1 MIGQLELSRNIRL
14 SFFVAAAMFVL
25 VALINIW
32 VVERKVQN
40 RICDLNRVSL
50 VAGQKLYVQTIAKD
64 ALLIQAATDPVM
76 LERHVLQIQED
87 VGEWQSVNKK
97 LQNQDVH
104 SKRLG
109 LLLSDPVSIGVSE
122 LYQKAEPRRKA
133 MMKAVAQLVRT
144 TQTSGPN
151 HKAAVKKSV
160 KSILKQEAYLRK
172 EYDQI
177 CLQAIKDAEHNLYNL
192 KKWILQTTLVTLVI
206 LLALGF
212 LLLRPLKKIINN
224 FLAYQKTQI
233 KRLRIA
239 SEDLS
244 RTNAFQKA
252 ILESAIVSI
261 VATDEDGIIT
271 HVNTTAGA
279 WLGYSSADLIGKCS
293 PDIFHD
299 SDELK
304 QRAGQLSV
312 IYGREIT
319 PGYEVLIAPL
329 EYNSFDTRE
338 WTYVRKDGSTFPI
351 LLTVSP
357 IRDEEGEIT
366 GYLGVGYDMTQKH
379 KVEEKLRK
387 SEEFYR
393 LLSQNAKDVV
403 CLHEPDGTYIYLS
416 DAIVSLTGYLPDELV
431 GKHPLTVVHLDDHAH
446 IEEARRKSMDDGQGR
461 LIQYRF
467 KCKDGSY
474 VWVETQV
481 SLLKDEDGNLV
492 HLQSSTR
499 DISARKKFQEQ
510 LEHSEYNLQE
520 AQRVARLGSWE
531 IDLRTERTLWSLEM
545 YRLHGMEPHSALPEI
560 NRFVHLIYP
569 DDRRQF
575 LANIHNARSLGKE
588 FEWDLRVV
596 LPDGTIRWLY
606 TIVRVRKD
614 DTGAVVKLYGTAM
627 DITESKRA
635 REELSESNRLINA
648 LFDHSPLPIQVFDK
662 YGFSLRMNEARRSF
676 LGLPSVGYRVGQYN
690 VLTDEVSKAT
700 GLKAYYERAYNG
712 EVVIV
717 RDQYMD
723 LTNKFGDESDL
734 RRVYYDHL
742 IFPLQNSNGVVEAV
756 VSFIQ
761 DITDRIDAKQKAQ
774 HALRFVES
782 VANATPDFLFV
793 VDVEQQAVI
802 YANYALQTFL
812 GASNEELRGQEK
824 SLLEQAVLP
833 LDQPL
838 VKQYLKEFPTEGTHS
853 IEFHLRNIQN
863 EYRLICTHGVPFQF
877 DSDGKV
883 TQILISAQ
891 DITDQRESDLRLW
904 QAYRELK
911 ASEEELR
918 SNGEELQAMNEA
930 MEETIAELRS
940 TQAQLIQSEKMAS
953 LGQLTAGIAHEIN
966 NPINFVYAG
975 VDNLKQSLS
984 EIYQILAH
992 YERIEEVHNT
1002 EQITW
1007 ELAAMKDIKQSLFYR
1022 ENKENIWLTLQS
1034 IEQGASRTAEI
1045 VKGLRMFSRLD
1056 EAESK
1061 FANINECLDSTL
1073 ILLTGQTKNRI
1084 QVIREYDKTLP
1095 EIECYPGQLNQVF
1108 MNLLTNAIQAIDG
1121 VGLIWVETKNE
1132 DDTIVISVRD
1142 SGLGM
1147 SDETRNKIFD
1157 PFFTTKPVGQ
1167 GTGLGLSITYSIIQK
1182 HQGIVEVESE
1192 LGHGTT
1198 FVVRL
1203 PKVMKLQEVH

>member
-32 VVERKVQN
+32 VVERKIQN
-40 RICDLNRVSL
+40 RICDLDRVSL
-50 VAGQKLYVQTIAKD
+50 VARQKLYVQTIAKD
-64 ALLIQAATDPVM
+64 ALLIQAATDQSM
-76 LERHVLQIQED
+76 LKRHIIQIQED

-97 LQNQDVH
+97 LQNQDIY

-109 LLLSDPVSIGVSE
+109 LLLSEPVSTEMAE
-122 LYQKAEPRRKA
+122 LCQSAEPRRKA
-133 MMKAVAQLVRT
+133 MMNAVTQLVRVS
-144 TQTSGPN
+144 QIVDPN
-151 HKAAVKKSV
+151 HKEIVKKNV
-160 KSILKQEAYLRK
+160 KTILKQETYLRTN
-172 EYDQI
+172 YDQI
-177 CLQAIKDAEHNLYNL
+177 SLQAIKDADYNLYNL

-206 LLALGF
+206 LLILGF

-261 VATDEDGIIT
+261 VATDEEGIIT

-279 WLGYSSADLIGKCS
+279 WLGYTPDELIGKYS

-304 QRAGQLSV
+304 QRANQLSV
-312 IYGREIT
+312 LYGRDIK
-319 PGYEVLIAPL
+319 PGYDALIAPL
-329 EYNSFDTRE
+329 ESNLFDTRE
-338 WTYVRKDGSTFPI
+338 WTYVRKDGSSFPI

-357 IRDEEGEIT
+357 IQDEEGEIM
-366 GYLGVGYDMTQKH
+366 GYLGVGSDMTQKQ

-393 LLSQNAKDVV
+393 LLSQNTKDVV
-403 CLHEPDGTYIYLS
+403 GLHEPDGTYIYIS
-416 DAIVSLTGYLPDELV
+416 DAIFSLTGYLPSELV
-431 GKHPLTVVHLDDHAH
+431 GKNPVTIVHPDDHIY
-446 IEEARRKSMDDGQGR
+446 IEEARRSSMDDGQGR
-461 LIQYRF
+461 LIQYRI
-467 KCKDGSY
+467 KCKDGGS

-481 SLLKDEDGNLV
+481 SLLTDEEGNMI
-492 HLQSSTR
+492 HLQTSTR

-510 LEHSEYNLQE
+510 LEYSEYNLQQ

-531 IDLRTERTLWSLEM
+531 LDLRTEKILWSLEM
-545 YRLHGMEPHSALPEI
+545 YRLHGMDPQSELPGI
-560 NRFVHLIYP
+560 DKFILLIYP

-575 LANIHNARSLGKE
+575 LENIQSARSFGKE
-588 FEWDLRVV
+588 FEWDFRFL
-596 LPDGTIRWLY
+596 LPDGGIRWLY

-635 REELSESNRLINA
+635 REELSESNRLVNA

-676 LGLPSVGYRVGQYN
+676 LGLPSVCYRVGQYN
-690 VLTDEVSKAT
+690 VLTDEASNAT

-712 EVVIV
+712 EVVMV

-723 LTNKFGDESDL
+723 LTNKFGDESEL

-742 IFPLQNSNGVVEAV
+742 IFPLQNSSGVVEAV

-793 VDVEQQAVI
+793 VDVAEQAVI
-802 YANYALQTFL
+802 YANYALQMFL
-812 GASNEELRGQEK
+812 GATNDELFVKEK
-824 SLLEQAVLP
+824 SLFENSILP
-833 LDQPL
+833 LDQSL
-838 VKQYLKEFPTEGTHS
+838 VKQYLEEFPSEGTHS

-877 DSDGKV
+877 DPDGKV

-891 DITDQRESDLRLW
+891 DVTDQRESDLKLW

-984 EIYQILAH
+984 EIYQVLAH
-992 YERIEEVHNT
+992 YEHIEKVQNI
-1002 EQITW
+1002 EQITLA
-1007 ELAAMKDIKQSLFYR
+1007 LAAMKDIKQSLFYQ

-1121 VGLIWVETKNE
+1121 VGLIWVETRNE

-1147 SDETRNKIFD
+1147 SEETRKKIFD

-1182 HQGIVEVESE
+1182 HQGVVEVESK
-1192 LGHGTT
+1192 LGQGTT

-1203 PKVMKLQEVH
+1203 PKAMKLQEVH